1 MKVCTPYTVGI
12 EALRIDGR
20 PASSSSPSL
29 DAHLARAASSV
40 ALAAA
45 LAATT
50 VGVAAAQVGTNYCS
64 ALPNSTGVAASIS
77 GTGSMVLSANQLE
90 LTGSGLPQNASGYFL
105 CGRTQGF
112 SANPGGSSGNLCL
125 GTPIGRLVGGVVV
138 NSGSSGA
145 VSVQADLT
153 AMPQP
158 GMSVAVLPGETWNF
172 QCWYRDLVIG
182 GGATSN
188 FTDGLRVLFLG
199 GGGAPIQ
206 GMMPIPPG
214 TFDMGSTTTT
224 SLSAAPVHRVT
235 ISYPFWMGRHE
246 VTREEYQG
254 LMAGYPPG
262 FPGATLPAQMVSW
275 VEARLYCA
283 ALTAQQAG
291 SLPAGYE
298 YRLPTEAEWEYACRA
313 GTTTAFHYGP
323 DLFCDQAQF
332 SYSYSSMSSCGLS
345 ASVPVESYLPNAFGL
360 YDMHGNVFEWCL
372 DSAALYSAQAVTN
385 PFVTGGTNRIIR
397 GGSWGSDSNVC
408 QSAHRHPYP
417 PGAASSNNGFR
428 VALGPVLVP

>member
-1 MKVCTPYTVGI
+1 MKTCTPHTVGT
-12 EALRIDGR
+12 ETHRLDGR
-20 PASSSSPSL
+20 PASLPGFSLVSP
-29 DAHLARAASSV
+29 LARAARSA

-45 LAATT
+45 T
-50 VGVAAAQVGTNYCS
+50 VGVAAAQIGTNYCT
-64 ALPNSTGVAASIS
+64 AVPNSTGVAASI
-77 GTGSMVLSANQLE
+77 TGIGSVVLSANQLE
-90 LTGSGLPQNASGYFL
+90 LTGSGLPLNAAAYFL
-105 CGRTQGF
+105 CSRTQGF
-112 SANPGGSSGNLCL
+112 VINPGGSSGNLCL
-125 GTPIGRLVGGVVV
+125 WTPIGRLVGGVIVS
-138 NSGSSGA
+138 SGTSGA
-145 VSVQADLT
+145 VRVQADLT
-153 AMPQP
+153 ALPQP
-158 GMSVAVLPGETWNF
+158 GGPVAVLAGESWNF
-172 QCWYRDLVIG
+172 QCWYRDLGVG

-188 FTDGLRVLFLG
+188 FTDGLQVLFLG
-199 GGGAPIQ
+199 GGGAPIP
-206 GMMPIPPG
+206 GMMPIPAG
-214 TFDMGSTTTT
+214 TFAMGSTLTT

-332 SYSYSSMSSCGLS
+332 SYSYSSMSSCGLNV
-345 ASVPVESYLPNAFGL
+345 AVPVESYLPNAFGL

-372 DSAALYSAQAVTN
+372 DSAALYSAQAVTD
-385 PFVTGGTNRIIR
+385 PFVTGGMYRIIR

-417 PGAASSNNGFR
+417 PGGASSNNGFR
-428 VALGPVLVP
+428 VVLGPVLVP